1 MPLSRA
7 AMADLLSRLAGGER
21 EWRAWARTRT
31 AASDH
36 SISARRRPFPVASA
50 SQRRDFG
57 CGAGDLVVD
66 DEEESLGCTTSSADG
81 EDLIALVYR
90 DEALV
95 MGNEFETITFLDD
108 DDEEYD
114 EDIITGWTYSIYVLD
129 TDGDGESFWDYFST
143 DGSDN
148 VDDAK
153 DIINKWWERVKG
165 GE

>member
-1 MPLSRA
+1 MTRPAFFKYTNSIVTKGA
-7 AMADLLSRLAGGER
+7 TEI
-21 EWRAWARTRT
+21 ARGW
-31 AASDH
+31 
-36 SISARRRPFPVASA
+36 FLGV
-50 SQRRDFG
+50 
-57 CGAGDLVVD
+57 VVD
-66 DEEESLGCTTSSADG
+66 DEEETLGCTTSSADG
-81 EDLIALVYR
+81 EDLISLVYR
-90 DEALV
+90 DEAIV
-95 MGNEFETITFLDD
+95 IRNEFETVTFLDD

-153 DIINKWWERVKG
+153 DVINKWWERVKG

>member
-1 MPLSRA
+1 MTRPAFFKYTNSIVTKVA
-7 AMADLLSRLAGGER
+7 TEI
-21 EWRAWARTRT
+21 ARNWFF
-31 AASDH
+31 D
-36 SISARRRPFPVASA
+36 V
-50 SQRRDFG
+50 
-57 CGAGDLVVD
+57 VVD
-66 DEEESLGCTTSSADG
+66 DEEESLGCTSSADG

-95 MGNEFETITFLDD
+95 MGNEFETITQLDD
-108 DDEEYD
+108 DGEEYE
-114 EDIITGWTYSIYVLD
+114 EDVITGWTYSIYVLD

-153 DIINKWWERVKG
+153 DIINKWWEDVKG

>member
-1 MPLSRA
+1 MTKPAFFKYTNSIVTKGA
-7 AMADLLSRLAGGER
+7 TEI
-21 EWRAWARTRT
+21 ARNWFF
-31 AASDH
+31 DV
-36 SISARRRPFPVASA
+36 VA
-50 SQRRDFG
+50 
-57 CGAGDLVVD
+57 D

-95 MGNEFETITFLDD
+95 MGNEFETITHLDD
-108 DDEEYD
+108 DGEEYE
-114 EDIITGWTYSIYVLD
+114 EDVITGWTWSTYLLD
-129 TDGDGESFWDYFST
+129 TDSDGEPFWDYFST